1 MAKVLYVTDLDG
13 TLLKSDETTSDYTN
27 EIINSLIKKGMVFS
41 YATARSYYT
50 SHKVASG
57 IKTPFPVINYNGT
70 MITDKNGSTILK
82 NFFDEEIKD
91 VIKELLKN
99 DICPIVYSLINSKE
113 KFSYNF
119 EKSSDGVK
127 EFILTRRDERSR
139 DVRTDN
145 ELVDGEIFHITCID
159 EKEKLEASYEKL
171 KEKYHCLFY
180 LDFYSKRQWLEIMP
194 KTVSKG
200 NAVKQLKEYLG
211 CDKVV
216 VFGDAGNDVDM
227 FSVADEAYAVEN
239 AAEELKKIA
248 TDVIGSN
255 NADGV
260 AKWLNEN
267 FRRQ

>member
-13 TLLKSDETTSDYTN
+13 TLLKSDETTSEYTN
-27 EIINSLIKKGMVFS
+27 KTINALIEKGMIFS

-70 MITDKNGSTILK
+70 MITDEKGNTIIK
-82 NFFDEEIKD
+82 NFFGEEIKD

-99 DICPIVYSLINSKE
+99 DIYPIVYSFINSAE

-119 EKSSDGVK
+119 EKSSEGLK

-139 DVRTDN
+139 NVCSDE
-145 ELVDGEIFHITCID
+145 ELLDGEIFHITCID
-159 EKEKLEASYEKL
+159 EKEKLELLFEKF
-171 KEKYHCLFY
+171 KEKYHCLCY
-180 LDFYSKRQWLEIMP
+180 VDFYSKRQWLEIMP
-194 KTVSKG
+194 ETVSKG
-200 NAVKQLKEYLG
+200 YAVTQLKEYLG

-216 VFGDAGNDVDM
+216 VFGDAGNDKDM
-227 FSVADEAYAVEN
+227 FSVADECYAVEN
-239 AAEELKKIA
+239 AVEDLKKIA
-248 TDVIGSN
+248 TGVIGNN

-260 AKWLNEN
+260 AKFLEKNAE
-267 FRRQ
+267 F